1 MAPRNPADPSELDAS
16 RAPFLE
22 HLEELRWR
30 LWRAV
35 LGVLAASVVCYL
47 FHDAIYQFL
56 TDPLIATLESRDLPT
71 VLKFRTVTGAF
82 MFHFKTAI
90 LGGIFFGVPIILY
103 QFWGFV
109 APGLYRHE
117 RKIVLPFVFSSTVC
131 FIGGAAFAYYSVLP
145 YAFDFFLD
153 FTVTSGSHR
162 LEPDITVEDYLSLV
176 TKMLLAFGLVFEM
189 PVLTAF
195 LAGVGVL
202 SHRILIK
209 FWRWAV
215 VLIFIVAAVLTPPD
229 VVTQT
234 MMAIP
239 LCGLYAISIGIAWM
253 LTTRRERRAAEAA
266 AEAAAAEEAEAAA
279 EAAAAA
285 AAAEAAAAEA
295 AAEAARAAAEA
306 APSVPELKQLHAP
319 PVEPP
324 ADAEPP
330 KPEDV

>member
-1 MAPRNPADPSELDAS
+1 MAAPKNPADEAELEAS

-35 LGVLAASVVCYL
+35 IGVLVASVVCYL
-47 FHDAIYQFL
+47 FHQAIYQFL
-56 TDPLIATLESRDLPT
+56 TDPLIAALKGKDLPT

-103 QFWGFV
+103 QLWQFV

-117 RKIVLPFVFSSTVC
+117 RKIVLPFVFSSTV
-131 FIGGAAFAYYSVLP
+131 FFFGGAAFAYYSVLP

-153 FTVTSGSHR
+153 YTVTTGAHR

-195 LAGVGVL
+195 LSGVGVL
-202 SHRILIK
+202 THRTLIK

-215 VLIFIVAAVLTPPD
+215 VIIFIVAAVLTPPD

-239 LCGLYAISIGIAWM
+239 LCLLYGVSIGVAWF
-253 LTTRRERRAAEAA
+253 LTTRREVR
-266 AEAAAAEEAEAAA
+266 
-279 EAAAAA
+279 AA
-285 AAAEAAAAEA
+285 AAAEAKAAED
-295 AAEAARAAAEA
+295 AEGE
-306 APSVPELKQLHAP
+306 
-319 PVEPP
+319 EPP
-324 ADAEPP
+324 E
-330 KPEDV
+330 